1 MVCRLACLLLVASSL
16 TAAPPVPL
24 IFDTDM
30 GNDIDDA
37 LALAVIHALES
48 RGEAKLL
55 AVTITKDNRWSAP
68 FVDLV
73 NHFYGR
79 GNIPIG
85 MVKNGKTPQDAP
97 YCKVPSER
105 KTPDGKL
112 LYPRRIQDGS
122 EAPEATAL
130 IQQILEG
137 QADRSVAIVQVGF
150 STNLERLLDR
160 PGARDLIRR
169 KVKLLSIMAGEFP
182 SGKPEYNVRIDIPA
196 AKKMYSEW
204 PTEVVF
210 SGFEIGL
217 NIPYPARSIQEDF
230 NYVANH
236 PIADAYRNYMKM
248 PFDRPTWDLTSVLY
262 AVRPERGYFSLSSRG
277 SVELDEEGRTTLI
290 PSATGRHRYLITND
304 VQRAKVLEALMQLA
318 SQPPGAKP

>member
-1 MVCRLACLLLVASSL
+1 MVRSLACFCTL
-16 TAAPPVPL
+16 TLALSAAPPVPL

-55 AVTITKDNRWSAP
+55 AVTITKDNRWSGP

-97 YCKVPSER
+97 YTKVPSER
-105 KTPDGKL
+105 KAADGKL
-112 LYPRRIQDGS
+112 LYPRRMMDGA
-122 EAPEATAL
+122 EAPEAAAL
-130 IQQILEG
+130 IQQILAN
-137 QADRSVAIVQVGF
+137 QADRSVAVVQVGF

-160 PGARDLIRR
+160 PGARELIRR
-169 KVKLLSIMAGEFP
+169 KVKVLSIMAGEFP

-196 AKKMYSEW
+196 AKKLYSQW
-204 PTEVVF
+204 PTEFVF

-217 NIPYPARSIQEDF
+217 NILYPARSIQEDYG
-230 NYVANH
+230 YVTNH

-248 PFDRPTWDLTSVLY
+248 PYDRPTWDLTSVLY
-262 AVRPERGYFSLSSRG
+262 AVRPERGYFSMSARG
-277 SVELDEEGRTTLI
+277 TVELDEEGRTTLI
-290 PSATGRHRYLITND
+290 PSAVGKHRYLLTSD
-304 VQRAKVLEALMQLA
+304 VQRAKVLEALIQLA
-318 SQPPGAKP
+318 SQPPGGKQ